1 MARSS
6 HDFPRTL
13 PWAVTQR
20 ARPMPRVVRLG
31 RAANDNARLPA
42 WRACLIVIGA
52 AAAVLALAAGEW
64 MFG

>member
-6 HDFPRTL
+6 HDSPRML

-42 WRACLIVIGA
+42 WRARLILIGA
-52 AAAVLALAAGEW
+52 AAAVAAVAAGGW